1 MGKRQTV
8 QPIRDKETVL
18 DISDYLEDK
27 NIRDCVLFNFGI
39 YTGFRISDILKL
51 KVRDIKEFLETNTI
65 DIIEQKTK
73 KERIIEL
80 NPDLRDIL
88 KEFIKDKKDYEYIFK
103 SRKKKDGI
111 YKSITR
117 EHAGR
122 ILKNA
127 GKQFGIRR
135 INTHT
140 MRKTFGYFLYKET
153 GDIVQVKEALNHSDI
168 SVTKR
173 YIGLTEKMVNDS
185 IVSLNFSRKKR
196 K

>member
-1 MGKRQTV
+1 MRKQTV
-8 QPIRDKETVL
+8 QPIRDIETVL
-18 DISDYLEDK
+18 DISDYLQDK

-51 KVRDIKEFLETNTI
+51 KVRDVKEFLETNTI
-65 DIIEQKTK
+65 DIVEQKTN

-80 NPDLRDIL
+80 NPALREIL
-88 KEFIKDKKDYEYIFK
+88 KDYIEGKSDYEYLFQ
-103 SRKKKDGI
+103 SRKKTSGI
-111 YKSITR
+111 YKPITR

-127 GKQFGIRR
+127 GKKFGIRR

-140 MRKTFGYFLYKET
+140 MRKTFGYFLYKQT
-153 GDIVQVKEALNHSDI
+153 GDIVQVREALNHSDI

-173 YIGLTEKMVNDS
+173 YIGLTEKMINDS
-185 IVSLNFSRKKR
+185 IVALNFGRRKR